1 MPDIDGGSVL
11 GARARSASDAAVLR
25 RKGHLKEQDRLI
37 EFLLSMHGTHTSLEA
52 MQKMERWIIE
62 HRQVSMHL
70 TVSITIWL
78 QVLLMVVTEACC
90 HMHACT
96 IRNPITLP
104 GSSTRCMGLHDEGS
118 KQKRR
123 QLS

>member
-1 MPDIDGGSVL
+1 MPEIDGGSVL

-52 MQKMERWIIE
+52 MQKMERWIIQ
-62 HRQVSMHL
+62 HRQVSLHL
-70 TVSITIWL
+70 RLCIASWL
-78 QVLLMVVTEACC
+78 QVLLMVTEAYC

-96 IRNPITLP
+96 ILNTITLP
-104 GSSTRCMGLHDEGS
+104 GSSIQCMGLHDKGS
-118 KQKRR
+118 RQK
-123 QLS
+123 